1 MLNLHEKLIR
11 LKSSASH
18 VVCQEKFSFII
29 LPIDSSEQPYPH
41 LGQLAVLWV
50 QVFVMGCKQ
59 KQRAQPSPPSLQL
72 QKGLG
77 AVCCMYP
84 GSVKCTDKS
93 LCARPYF
100 EEKKTTP
107 YYPSLRKVRKK
118 VLFIDDHFSQALA
131 LARGQVLRS

>member
-1 MLNLHEKLIR
+1 MLNLHEKLMR

-72 QKGLG
+72 QKGLD

-84 GSVKCTDKS
+84 GSVKCTDKN
-93 LCARPYF
+93 LCARPYS

-131 LARGQVLRS
+131 LARGQVLQS

>member
-1 MLNLHEKLIR
+1 MLNLHEKLMR

-72 QKGLG
+72 QKGLD
-77 AVCCMYP
+77 AVC
-84 GSVKCTDKS
+84 
-93 LCARPYF
+93 
-100 EEKKTTP
+100 
-107 YYPSLRKVRKK
+107 
-118 VLFIDDHFSQALA
+118 
-131 LARGQVLRS
+131 